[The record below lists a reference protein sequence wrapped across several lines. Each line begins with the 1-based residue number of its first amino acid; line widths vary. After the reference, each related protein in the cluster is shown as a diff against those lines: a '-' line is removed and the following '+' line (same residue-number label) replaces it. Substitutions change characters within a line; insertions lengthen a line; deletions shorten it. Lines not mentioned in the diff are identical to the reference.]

1 MSETMER
8 RAENG
13 GGGGGNKLDGG
24 GENNH
29 EAGAFSL
36 PLLAKQINVQTDK
49 EKKIPNGPNNEF
61 CTSIDKTDTQD
72 TDHDDPDKIFCF
84 NVGGKRYYCMRRN
97 FDRFPDTKLGEL
109 VRCRSRSEKL
119 KLCDRFI
126 DGEIPEFF
134 FDRSWKGFNDI
145 LDVYR
150 LGRLHLNSSGLC
162 AIRMKALIDYWQIDE
177 LLLDPCCAL
186 KYYPEIEACCKE
198 IDGQIESERKYIERL
213 SVEDFGPSKLGKIRK
228 FLWNL
233 TEYPETSLGA
243 RIFAFTSMSVVVI
256 STVTFVLGTMPE
268 LTDNLD
274 MLLFD
279 NETETES
286 LSHLETTPIPTVQKP
301 VVERWEEGILA
312 LRIIDE
318 LTMWF
323 FTLEYLMRFLCAPQ
337 KWIFFKAPL
346 NLVDL
351 LAILP
356 YFVSF
361 VMEEMKDTLVI
372 GRAGKVLRLVRVMR
386 ILRVFKLVR
395 HFNGLQSLLSTLKQ
409 AYKELGLLMVLVSVC
424 VLTFSSLIYFA
435 EKDAANKWSFMD
447 SFWWGLM
454 VLTTVGYGARAP
466 HTFAGQ
472 IIGGFCALIGVF
484 ILALPV
490 PIVVNSFASN
500 YKNRVWRNEVM
511 MRKQERGIQEKQ
523 GTGIALPLVNN
534 RIKKGDTDD
543 PELENSIALI
553 NKQTV

>member
-13 GGGGGNKLDGG
+13 GGGGVAT
-24 GENNH
+24 ENNH

-36 PLLAKQINVQTDK
+36 PLIAKTTSQSDP

-61 CTSIDKTDTQD
+61 CTSIDKTETDTHQTHQD
-72 TDHDDPDKIFCF
+72 EDDPDKIFCF

-109 VRCRSRSEKL
+109 VRCRLRSEKL
-119 KLCDRFI
+119 KLCDRYI

-198 IDGQIESERKYIERL
+198 IDGQLESERKYIERL
-213 SVEDFGPSKLGKIRK
+213 SVEDFGSTPVGKVRK

-274 MLLFD
+274 IMLFD
-279 NETETES
+279 NETETDGS
-286 LSHLETTPIPTVQKP
+286 LNSIQTTPVPITVQP
-301 VVERWEEGILA
+301 PVERWEEGILA
-312 LRIIDE
+312 LKIVDE

-323 FTLEYLMRFLCAPQ
+323 FTLEYLVRFLCAPRR
-337 KWIFFKAPL
+337 WLFFKAPL

-361 VMEEMKDTLVI
+361 VMEELKDTLVI

-435 EKDAANKWSFMD
+435 EKEAKDKWSFMD

-454 VLTTVGYGARAP
+454 TLTTVGYGSRAP
-466 HTFAGQ
+466 QSFAGQ
-472 IIGGFCALIGVF
+472 VIGGFCALIGVF

-490 PIVVNSFASN
+490 PIVVNRFADFASN

-511 MRKQERGIQEKQ
+511 MRKQERGIQEKK
-523 GTGIALPLVNN
+523 GTGIDLPLVNN
-534 RIKKGDTDD
+534 RVIRGDD
-543 PELENSIALI
+543 PEMENSIALI